1 VTKSFSQLAEIIA
14 NSLSTLLQTS
24 VAIKD
29 AKQTIVASRQIERRD
44 AGRSRMGEIGQTE
57 CQNQTYLTLPFHL
70 HDQVGEIEIQQYIDG
85 EVLSPKLA
93 QAFIELIIS
102 QIAYPTFP
110 DQQIFK
116 NQIISNLL
124 KNPSTDEKI
133 ASQQANLLSIDFT
146 PPRAVILVD
155 ATDYFWSKRDA
166 LSVNGFQRSQ
176 CSHAIISSIVNF
188 FDLPDDTICA
198 DLGGGEFAI
207 LKASDTKNLSPWV
220 DHHLEASERE
230 VSSWMNLEALKSAG
244 SALLTCLRQET
255 GSALSIG
262 IGRYHPGILGL
273 SRSYQDARVALR
285 LGRRFNGHNQ
295 VYCLDRLG
303 IAAFACV
310 ADETTKIELANHL
323 LSPLDNEPDLIN
335 TLKIFFE
342 EDCAFSMTAKRLCIH
357 RNTLTYRLEKITS
370 LTGLDPRCFD
380 EAVQIRLA
388 LLLQEL
394 QA

>member
-24 VAIKD
+24 VAITD
-29 AKQTIVASRQIERRD
+29 AKQAIIASQTVERPRPCHSPMD
-44 AGRSRMGEIGQTE
+44 ELVRYEHQKQE
-57 CQNQTYLTLPFHL
+57 YLILPFHI
-70 HDQVGEIEIQQYIDG
+70 HDQAVEIQIEQYIDG
-85 EVLSPKLA
+85 EVLSSKLA
-93 QAFIELIIS
+93 QAFIELVIS
-102 QIAYPTFP
+102 RIAYPAFP

-124 KNPSTDEKI
+124 KNPSADEKV
-133 ASQQANLLSIDFT
+133 AGQQANLLGIDFT

-155 ATDYFWSKRDA
+155 ATDYFWSRRDG
-166 LSVNGFQRSQ
+166 SPSNGFQRSQ
-176 CSHAIISSIVNF
+176 CSHSIVSSIVNF
-188 FDLPDDTICA
+188 FNLPDDTICA

-220 DHHLEASERE
+220 NHHPGSTERE

-244 SALLTCLRQET
+244 SDLLSRLRQET

-295 VYCLDRLG
+295 VYCLDHLG

-310 ADETTKIELANHL
+310 ADEMTKIELANHL
-323 LSPLDNEPDLIN
+323 LSPLDNEPELIN
-335 TLKIFFE
+335 TLRIFFE
-342 EDCAFSMTAKRLCIH
+342 EDCTFSTPAKRLCIH

-394 QA
+394 QT